1 MFSSI
6 KIGSEAPFEGVGR
19 DKIQRR
25 NVMAFIACST
35 LTILFFLLIGSDRL
49 LAAENENAASG
60 DAVPSF
66 ETSVTAVSSDMEE
79 ETDMDFMLPEI
90 YEVSIS
96 LIYPGEGDKKD
107 QLTASIKNLLIE
119 SREKDAAKK
128 LGEIVGRERKNSKAY
143 LGFYCRK
150 ALPSVAGDLNER
162 AQFLSWFLSGYGKSG
177 VVMVSREGIEKLSA
191 SGKRRGELWK
201 FVEEVKVQSEK
212 LERIYQADDA
222 VYIPFSSGEIFI
234 LDIVGSDQG
243 EAAVWK
249 ILPGGINRKAWA
261 AGHWEREITIRG
273 DRVN

>member
-6 KIGSEAPFEGVGR
+6 KTGSEVPLEGGGR
-19 DKIQRR
+19 YKIQRR

-79 ETDMDFMLPEI
+79 ETDADVMLPEI

-107 QLTASIKNLLIE
+107 QLTASIKNLLIQNG
-119 SREKDAAKK
+119 EKEAART
-128 LGEIVGRERKNSKAY
+128 LGEILGLQRKNSKAY

-150 ALPSVAGDLNER
+150 ALPTLSGDINDR
-162 AQFLSWFLSGYGKSG
+162 AEFLRWFLTGYGKSG
-177 VVMVSREGIEKLSA
+177 VVMVSEEGIKKLRA
-191 SGKRRGELWK
+191 SGRRRGEFWK
-201 FVEEVKVQSEK
+201 FVEDGKVPSEK
-212 LERIYQADDA
+212 LERIYKADDV
-222 VYIPFSSGEIFI
+222 VYIPFSYGEIFL
-234 LDIVGSDQG
+234 LDLVGSEQG
-243 EAAVWK
+243 EAVVWK
-249 ILPGGINRKAWA
+249 ILPAGVNRKAWP
-261 AGHWEREITIRG
+261 AGPWEREITIRG
-273 DRVN
+273 DRVS

>member
-19 DKIQRR
+19 YKIQRR

-49 LAAENENAASG
+49 LAAEDENAVSG

-66 ETSVTAVSSDMEE
+66 QTSVTAVSSDMEE

-107 QLTASIKNLLIE
+107 QLTASIKNLLIQNG
-119 SREKDAAKK
+119 EKEAART
-128 LGEIVGRERKNSKAY
+128 LGEMLGLQRKNSKAY

-150 ALPSVAGDLNER
+150 ALPTLSGDLNDR
-162 AQFLSWFLSGYGKSG
+162 AEFLRWFLTGYGKSG
-177 VVMVSREGIEKLSA
+177 VVMVSEEGIKKLRA
-191 SGKRRGELWK
+191 SGRRRGEFWK
-201 FVEEVKVQSEK
+201 FVEDGKVPSEK
-212 LERIYQADDA
+212 LERIYKADDV
-222 VYIPFSSGEIFI
+222 VYIPFSYGEIFL
-234 LDIVGSDQG
+234 LDLVGSEQG
-243 EAAVWK
+243 EAVVWK
-249 ILPGGINRKAWA
+249 ILPAGVNRKAWP
-261 AGHWEREITIRG
+261 AGPWEREITIRG
-273 DRVN
+273 DRVS

>member
-19 DKIQRR
+19 YKIQRR

-49 LAAENENAASG
+49 LAAEDENAVSG

-66 ETSVTAVSSDMEE
+66 QTSVTAVSSDMEE

-107 QLTASIKNLLIE
+107 QLTASIKNLLVE
-119 SREKDAAKK
+119 NGEKEAART
-128 LGEIVGRERKNSKAY
+128 LGEMLGLQRKNSKAY

-150 ALPSVAGDLNER
+150 ALPSLSGNLNDR
-162 AQFLSWFLSGYGKSG
+162 AEFLRWFLTGYGKSG
-177 VVMVSREGIEKLSA
+177 VVMVSEEGIKKLSA
-191 SGKRRGELWK
+191 SGRRRGEFWK
-201 FVEEVKVQSEK
+201 FVEDGKVPSEK
-212 LERIYQADDA
+212 LERIYKADDV
-222 VYIPFSSGEIFI
+222 VYIPFSPGEIFL
-234 LDIVGSDQG
+234 LDIVGSEQG
-243 EAAVWK
+243 EAVVWK
-249 ILPGGINRKAWA
+249 ILPAGVNRKAWP
-261 AGHWEREITIRG
+261 AGPWEREITIRG
-273 DRVN
+273 DRVS

>member
-19 DKIQRR
+19 YKIQRR

-49 LAAENENAASG
+49 LAAEDENAVSG

-66 ETSVTAVSSDMEE
+66 QTSVTAVSSDMEE

-107 QLTASIKNLLIE
+107 QLTASIKNLLVE
-119 SREKDAAKK
+119 NGEKEAART
-128 LGEIVGRERKNSKAY
+128 LGEMLGLQRKNSKAY

-150 ALPSVAGDLNER
+150 ALPTLSGDLNDR
-162 AQFLSWFLSGYGKSG
+162 AEFLRWFLTGYGKSG
-177 VVMVSREGIEKLSA
+177 VVMVSEEGIKKLRA
-191 SGKRRGELWK
+191 SGRRRGEFWK
-201 FVEEVKVQSEK
+201 FVEDGKVPSEK
-212 LERIYQADDA
+212 LERIYKADDV
-222 VYIPFSSGEIFI
+222 VYIPFSYGEIFL
-234 LDIVGSDQG
+234 LDLVGSEQG
-243 EAAVWK
+243 EAVVWK
-249 ILPGGINRKAWA
+249 ILPAGVNRKAWP
-261 AGHWEREITIRG
+261 AGPWEREITIRG
-273 DRVN
+273 DRVS

>member
-19 DKIQRR
+19 YKIQRR

-49 LAAENENAASG
+49 LAAEDENAVSG

-66 ETSVTAVSSDMEE
+66 QTSVTAVSSDMEE

-107 QLTASIKNLLIE
+107 QLTASIKNLLVE
-119 SREKDAAKK
+119 NGEKEAART
-128 LGEIVGRERKNSKAY
+128 LGEMLGLQRKNSKAY

-150 ALPSVAGDLNER
+150 ALPSLSGDLNDR
-162 AQFLSWFLSGYGKSG
+162 AEFLRWFLTGYGKSG
-177 VVMVSREGIEKLSA
+177 VVMVSEEGIKKLSA
-191 SGKRRGELWK
+191 SGRRRGEFWK
-201 FVEEVKVQSEK
+201 FVEDGKVPSEK
-212 LERIYQADDA
+212 LERIYKADDV
-222 VYIPFSSGEIFI
+222 VYIPFSYGEIFL
-234 LDIVGSDQG
+234 LDLVGSEQG
-243 EAAVWK
+243 EAVVWK
-249 ILPGGINRKAWA
+249 ILPGGVNRKAWP
-261 AGHWEREITIRG
+261 AGPWEREITIRG
-273 DRVN
+273 VTIS

>member
-19 DKIQRR
+19 YKIQRR

-66 ETSVTAVSSDMEE
+66 ETSVTAVSSDMEK
-79 ETDMDFMLPEI
+79 ETDADVMLPEI

-107 QLTASIKNLLIE
+107 QLTASIKNLLIQNG
-119 SREKDAAKK
+119 EKEAART
-128 LGEIVGRERKNSKAY
+128 LGEILGLQRKNSKAY

-150 ALPSVAGDLNER
+150 ALPTLSGDLNDR
-162 AQFLSWFLSGYGKSG
+162 AEFLRWFLTGYGKSG
-177 VVMVSREGIEKLSA
+177 VVMVSEEGIKKLRA
-191 SGKRRGELWK
+191 SGRRRGEFWK
-201 FVEEVKVQSEK
+201 FVEDGKVPSEK
-212 LERIYQADDA
+212 LERIYKADDV
-222 VYIPFSSGEIFI
+222 VYIPFSYGEIFL
-234 LDIVGSDQG
+234 LDLVGSEQG
-243 EAAVWK
+243 EAVVWK
-249 ILPGGINRKAWA
+249 ILPAGVNRKAWP
-261 AGHWEREITIRG
+261 AGPWEREITIRG
-273 DRVN
+273 DRIS